1 MARTDTHDSALHL
14 VVLDISTTVRA
25 REGLLRRGVGG
36 AGLIR
41 HLKDNRDGLVAASAE
56 FAQCT
61 HGALLWHLQTS
72 HVLEFPFPTMISLG
86 CHLGCQMGVRQIRER
101 RTSQIFGNLEPA
113 IGLEP
118 MTC

>member
-1 MARTDTHDSALHL
+1 MARTDTHDAALHL

-25 REGLLRRGVGG
+25 REGLLPRGVGG

-61 HGALLWHLQTS
+61 HAALLWLLQTS
-72 HVLEFPFPTMISLG
+72 LLEFPFPTMISLG
-86 CHLGCQMGVRQIRER
+86 CHLECQADPREENLANFLA
-101 RTSQIFGNLEPA
+101 ILEPA